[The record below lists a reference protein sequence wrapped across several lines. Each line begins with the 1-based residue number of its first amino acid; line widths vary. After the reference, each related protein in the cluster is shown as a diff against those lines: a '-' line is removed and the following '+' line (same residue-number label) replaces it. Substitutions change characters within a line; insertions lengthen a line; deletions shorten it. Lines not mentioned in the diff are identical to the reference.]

1 MPGQLHSVSV
11 AMAEGRHPV
20 PSRTRKL
27 SPLAPMVLPGRPGG
41 RVGRRRDSFEAPPD
55 PGRRFRVP
63 GHSFLRALRGAT
75 LRSWFEDSDHIDELL
90 RVETGRVGKRER
102 VGYLFA
108 VTNPDGKF
116 LVEQQAY
123 YETKD
128 GVITWMRVLCSGYQ
142 PVPPAGGGAA

>member
-41 RVGRRRDSFEAPPD
+41 RVGRRRDSYEAPPD
-55 PGRRFRVP
+55 PGRRFRVRAP
-63 GHSFLRALRGAT
+63 SFL
-75 LRSWFEDSDHIDELL
+75 
-90 RVETGRVGKRER
+90 
-102 VGYLFA
+102 

-116 LVEQQAY
+116 LVEQQAD
-123 YETKD
+123 YETND
-128 GVITWMRVLCSGYQ
+128 GVIPWMRVLCSGYQ
-142 PVPPAGGGAA
+142 PVPPADGGAA

>member
-1 MPGQLHSVSV
+1 
-11 AMAEGRHPV
+11 MARSLGE
-20 PSRTRKL
+20 
-27 SPLAPMVLPGRPGG
+27 
-41 RVGRRRDSFEAPPD
+41 SFA
-55 PGRRFRVP
+55 
-63 GHSFLRALRGAT
+63 RALAVKDFDQIASLLHPDVDFRGMTPGSFWQPENAKRAIDDAI
-75 LRSWFEDSDHIDELL
+75 RSWFEDSDHIDELL

-102 VGYLFA
+102 VGYLLA

-123 YETKD
+123 YETQD